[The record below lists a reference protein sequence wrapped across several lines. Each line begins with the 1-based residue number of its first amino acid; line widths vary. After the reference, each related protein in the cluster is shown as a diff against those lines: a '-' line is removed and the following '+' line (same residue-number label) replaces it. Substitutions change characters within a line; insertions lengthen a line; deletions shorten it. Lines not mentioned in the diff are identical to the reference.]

1 MRSLVVAGGRRLR
14 LCLSGGRSA
23 KRVTGRGAR
32 EATPF
37 AGGDGSLGPAMTAWS
52 WEGGGAGDSEVCE
65 ARLLKRLPS
74 LLVTLPRVIR
84 ETSDELDG

>member
-1 MRSLVVAGGRRLR
+1 
-14 LCLSGGRSA
+14 
-23 KRVTGRGAR
+23 
-32 EATPF
+32 
-37 AGGDGSLGPAMTAWS
+37 MTAWS

-84 ETSDELDG
+84 ETSDELDPDAQHQRLQMLGIRIQTLYQGNAECGSLARAGLGLA